1 MAKFLKN
8 VPITEEWNRMK
19 LHENVESTI
28 KEQYQV
34 VYKKSTENGKWCL
47 YNLYN
52 NDISYNDDYV
62 ITTVGSVCHG
72 ICLVDKGT
80 PFVNVVGS
88 TGDPRPEGVSWI
100 GLMRIVY
107 DALGKDKRLLES
119 CCTDGNYY
127 IPYNTPNGIMWNTRE
142 NICGTGIVGGH
153 ILPNQTVSVECKEG
167 STVLMLP
174 ICISHNSS
182 MYHGAGYFMCTKW
195 NIWALVL
202 DQYLQSEKIQ
212 RYLDNNDFNN

>member
-47 YNLYN
+47 YDLYN
-52 NDISYNDDYV
+52 NDISYNNDYV

-72 ICLVDKGT
+72 ICLVNKGT

-88 TGDPRPEGVSWI
+88 TGDPRPERVSWI

-127 IPYNTPNGIMWNTRE
+127 VPNNTPDGIKWNK
-142 NICGTGIVGGH
+142 IVSSCGTRIVGGH
-153 ILPNQTVSVECKEG
+153 ILPNKVVSVKCEEG
-167 STVLMLP
+167 SKVLMLP
-174 ICISHNSS
+174 ICSSHNTS
-182 MYHGAGYFMCTKW
+182 MNHGAGYCMCTKW
-195 NIWALVL
+195 DIWALIL

>member
-47 YNLYN
+47 YDLYN

-72 ICLVDKGT
+72 IWPVEKGT

-88 TGDPRPEGVSWI
+88 TDDPRPERVSWI

-107 DALGKDKRLLES
+107 DFMGKDKRLLES
-119 CCTDGNYY
+119 CCTDGDLY
-127 IPYNTPNGIMWNTRE
+127 ISYNTSNGEMWNTRK
-142 NICGTGIVGGH
+142 ISCSHTIVGGH
-153 ILPNQTVSVECKEG
+153 VLLNRKNNVESDVG
-167 STVLMLP
+167 SRVYMLP
-174 ICISHNSS
+174 ICLSHNSS
-182 MYHGAGYFMCTKW
+182 MDHGVGYYMCTKW